1 MDFLDKKHRTVL
13 VAVAK
18 EGYGGISI
26 DQLFATLSP
35 FLSKDTIVKLI
46 EDLYFSQYIVIV
58 RDSGEIRYIA
68 SKSVRN
74 AMISLELQRY
84 RLTKFLESLKSL
96 GNSQEKPKPEEI
108 SNLVEKGLRIVST
121 GYIQLLSE
129 VPELTIPE
137 YTEMMELLSKELF
150 GKLIQTV
157 EKETPN
163 DEMEKLVELIGKY
176 RGERDAEVIKN
187 LMFITTKQNQP
198 QSGTSK

>member
-1 MDFLDKKHRTVL
+1 M
-13 VAVAK
+13 
-18 EGYGGISI
+18 
-26 DQLFATLSP
+26 
-35 FLSKDTIVKLI
+35 
-46 EDLYFSQYIVIV
+46 
-58 RDSGEIRYIA
+58 
-68 SKSVRN
+68 
-74 AMISLELQRY
+74 
-84 RLTKFLESLKSL
+84 
-96 GNSQEKPKPEEI
+96 
-108 SNLVEKGLRIVST
+108 ST

-163 DEMEKLVELIGKY
+163 DEIEKLVELIGKY